1 MEDLQ
6 KQFNLPNY
14 TKNRSFADASSQIK
28 RRFKGREDKESKETE
43 KELLDR
49 LRQAQEFVKAQEQAK
64 QQAAQNAQAMAQ
76 GDAVVDDMGQVI
88 NRNDPRVQNGS
99 LQPNQPPQPPDVSQD
114 PNAQAAMQE
123 MNQQVP
129 DQHQQGLM
137 GQIQQAAGG
146 KMNKCAEGGTLDK
159 TTNTGDIIGSSM
171 AAAGTFGNLGMKAF
185 GK

>member
-99 LQPNQPPQPPDVSQD
+99 LQPNQPPQPPDVTQD
-114 PNAQAAMQE
+114 PNAQAQMQQ
-123 MNQQVP
+123 MTQQVP
-129 DQHQQGLM
+129 DQGLM
-137 GQIQQAAGG
+137 GQIQQACGG
-146 KMNKCAEGGTLDK
+146 K
-159 TTNTGDIIGSSM
+159 
-171 AAAGTFGNLGMKAF
+171 
-185 GK
+185 